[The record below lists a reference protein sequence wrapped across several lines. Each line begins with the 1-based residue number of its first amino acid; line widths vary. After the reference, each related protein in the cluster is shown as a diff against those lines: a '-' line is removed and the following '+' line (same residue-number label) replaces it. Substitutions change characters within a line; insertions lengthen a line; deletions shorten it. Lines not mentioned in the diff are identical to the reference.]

1 MSVPQIACIGDV
13 NIDLVSTPVES
24 VVPEVSEEVVF
35 TERVGGNA
43 ANTAVAC
50 SRLGL
55 ESLLVGRIGSDHWG
69 VRLKEMLDGYD
80 VATALRSVE
89 GRTALTVAVTFT
101 GGKRSFLG
109 DQGETNDTV
118 EIADVPEEALR
129 GRYVMRAGYWYT
141 PAIMGE
147 PTARIFSRA
156 QANGAITLLD
166 VGWDHL
172 GWTEER
178 LEGLFG
184 VLTHTDVL
192 FVNELEAA
200 HIAQMKGGDPADAA
214 RSILDH
220 GVNAV
225 VLHLGEH
232 GSRYISRSKD
242 VTVPVV
248 RAGGVRDPT
257 GTGDVFNAAF
267 ILAHHE
273 GMSTEGTL
281 RFANAAAALHLAG
294 HTFPHRKRVEALLA
308 REMEI

>member
-13 NIDLVSTPVES
+13 NIDLVSTPVEQI
-24 VVPEVSEEVVF
+24 VPEVSEEVVF

-43 ANTAVAC
+43 ANTAIAC

-80 VATALRSVE
+80 VATALRSIE

-109 DQGETNDTV
+109 DQGETNETV
-118 EIADVPEEALR
+118 AAEDVPEEALR

-147 PTARIFSRA
+147 PTARIFSRS
-156 QANGAITLLD
+156 QANGAVTLLD

-172 GWTEER
+172 GWTEDR
-178 LEGLFG
+178 LDGLFG
-184 VLTHTDVL
+184 VLEHTDVL
-192 FVNELEAA
+192 FVNELEAV
-200 HIAQMKGGDPADAA
+200 HIAQMPGCDPADAA
-214 RSILDH
+214 RSILGH

-225 VLHLGEH
+225 VLHLGEN
-232 GSRYISRSKD
+232 GSRFISLGED

-248 RAGGVRDPT
+248 RAGGMRDPT

-267 ILAHHE
+267 IYAHHE
-273 GMSTEGTL
+273 GMSTEDTL
-281 RFANAAAALHLAG
+281 RFANAAAGLHLAG
-294 HTFPHRKRVEALLA
+294 HTFPSRKRVEALLA
-308 REMEI
+308 LEVEI